1 MDYDWVFS
9 NTGRVHVLEAFER
22 EFAGGDIEIA
32 SGIGLDS
39 FEGLSAFSCVTA
51 DTGGCIPQQLMEYF
65 FRGMQ

>member
-1 MDYDWVFS
+1 M
-9 NTGRVHVLEAFER
+9 TGYFPIQEEYMFLEAFER

-39 FEGLSAFSCVTA
+39 FEGLYVAFSCVTA

>member
-1 MDYDWVFS
+1 MIQAAPCDIIIIKDILDYDWVFS

-39 FEGLSAFSCVTA
+39 FEGLYAASHA
-51 DTGGCIPQQLMEYF
+51 
-65 FRGMQ
+65 